1 MSLFQNNIFI
11 IEYNNWGKRMA
22 KLIVIIDDE
31 QDLVE
36 YLQEILESLELGI
49 EVIVALG
56 GIDGIEKVQQ
66 NINELDL
73 VFIDMMMPDVTGM
86 VVYEKIRELSSNLK
100 VIFMSGFPL
109 AELSNDK
116 YVFFLHKKFNITD
129 VKNILEKIT
138 QVE

>member
-1 MSLFQNNIFI
+1 MT
-11 IEYNNWGKRMA
+11 
-22 KLIVIIDDE
+22 KLVLIIDDE

-36 YLQEILESLELGI
+36 YLQEILESLELEIEVGVAFGGI
-49 EVIVALG
+49 E
-56 GIDGIEKVQQ
+56 GIEKVQQ

-86 VVYEKIRELSSNLK
+86 AVYEKIRELSSNLK

-109 AELSNDK
+109 AELSNDP
-116 YVFFLHKKFNITD
+116 YVFFLHKKFSISD
-129 VKNILEKIT
+129 VENVLEKIA